1 MYIYLS
7 LTYNIVHHMRITIY
21 TAIYS
26 YYTKTRGVSRVTLL
40 KRINYLLDVLNYLD
54 DTRAFIHLVNVR
66 VRVRGYWCANARTMH
81 ISQMLEYNYIYTRAH
96 SSVNLYLF
104 SRVVS
109 QILFIRHRSHFL
121 PGTAIRGL
129 RRLLRAAITHSLLRG
144 PWPSLTLIEGTSER

>member
-40 KRINYLLDVLNYLD
+40 KRINYLLDILNYLD
-54 DTRAFIHLVNVR
+54 DTRAFIHLVNAR

-81 ISQMLEYNYIYTRAH
+81 ISQMLEYNYIYTRA
-96 SSVNLYLF
+96 
-104 SRVVS
+104 RT
-109 QILFIRHRSHFL
+109 R
-121 PGTAIRGL
+121 P
-129 RRLLRAAITHSLLRG
+129 
-144 PWPSLTLIEGTSER
+144 LIYIYFHV